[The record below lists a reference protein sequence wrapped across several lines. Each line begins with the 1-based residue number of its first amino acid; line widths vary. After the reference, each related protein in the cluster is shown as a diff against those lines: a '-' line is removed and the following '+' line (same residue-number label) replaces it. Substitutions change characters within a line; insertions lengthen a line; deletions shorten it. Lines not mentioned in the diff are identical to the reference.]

1 MAIGMTG
8 LTSASPV
15 WWWSFTGTVWI
26 VLPLAGFVVLGFQ
39 FLVGTLLVGVL
50 LLPLPIVQ
58 ASHWCV
64 LPPCIPTGSFYPW
77 NCCCPVCCWWIPA
90 PGDLCCGRPL
100 HWWLQSSTK
109 FCCPLCSFHCV
120 HSIGIEGGLVVALEA
135 RPDAIGM
142 TGLTS
147 AAPV

>member
-1 MAIGMTG
+1 MNYRYCLVCFCNDQVCGFDTPVPGGCSAFGCAAVAPSTFKHLTG
-8 LTSASPV
+8 VCFLLASPLGPSIPGIAAALSV
-15 WWWSFTGTVWI
+15 IGGSLPMGT
-26 VLPLAGFVVLGFQ
+26 FVV
-39 FLVGTLLVGVL
+39 V
-50 LLPLPIVQ
+50 I
-58 ASHWCV
+58 
-64 LPPCIPTGSFYPW
+64 
-77 NCCCPVCCWWIPA
+77 
-90 PGDLCCGRPL
+90 
-100 HWWLQSSTK
+100 LQSSTK